1 MNWDPRRLP
10 SQAGKTFVVT
20 GGNGGIGFFITE
32 QLAGAGARVI
42 LAARNSERADAA
54 IAAILQRNSRADL
67 RFAELDL
74 SCLSATRDTAD
85 TLNSLGRIDGLI
97 ENAARI
103 LPGIKTRATT
113 NDGFELTFGT
123 NHLGHFALTALLY
136 PTLAATPGSRVVTV
150 GSGATRIA
158 RARLDD
164 LQSEKSFSEFAAYT
178 QSKHATQGFGFELDR
193 RLRAAG
199 SPVTA
204 LVAHPGGGQ
213 SGLTRTVPGVNE
225 PSIATRVAHAA
236 RLPAGGG
243 RESAAWPAVRAATD
257 PEAQGGDYWGRR
269 FTMLGRPAL
278 NAPATSS
285 HAAAYGSA
293 LWERSEFLTGIRF
306 AI

>member
-1 MNWDPRRLP
+1 MSWDPRRLP

-42 LAARNSERADAA
+42 LAARNSEKADAA
-54 IAAILQRNSRADL
+54 ITAILQRNSRADL

-85 TLNSLGRIDGLI
+85 ALNSLGRVDGLI

-103 LPGIKTRATT
+103 LPGTKTRGTT

-136 PTLAATPGSRVVTV
+136 PTLAATPGSRVITV
-150 GSGATRIA
+150 GSGVTRMA
-158 RARLDD
+158 RPRIDD
-164 LQSEKSFSEFAAYT
+164 LQSEKSFSEFAAYA

-199 SPVTA
+199 SGVTA

-213 SGLTRTVPGVNE
+213 TGLTRTVPGVIE
-225 PSIATRVAHAA
+225 PSIATRVAHGA
-236 RLPAGGG
+236 RLVAGGG
-243 RESAAWPAVRAATD
+243 REAAAWPIVRAATD
-257 PEAQGGDYWGRR
+257 PAARGGEYWGRR
-269 FTMLGRPAL
+269 FNVLGRPVL
-278 NAPATSS
+278 NAPAASS
-285 HAAAYGSA
+285 HAEAYGSA
-293 LWERSEFLTGIRF
+293 LWERSEFWTGIRF